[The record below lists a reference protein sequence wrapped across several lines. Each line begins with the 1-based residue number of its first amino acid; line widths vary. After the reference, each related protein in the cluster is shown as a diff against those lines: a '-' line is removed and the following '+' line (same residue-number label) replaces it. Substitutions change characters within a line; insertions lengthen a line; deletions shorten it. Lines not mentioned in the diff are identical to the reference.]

1 MVHFIWFVRE
11 KSLSLPKTK
20 IMAVLNFTSREFRSQ
35 QAHVFDL
42 ADKGEKVII
51 RRSRKQAYTLVP
63 IEDDDLTITPELQAR
78 IDRARAEI
86 KAGNCVTLRGSE
98 DLDRYLEN
106 L

>member
-1 MVHFIWFVRE
+1 
-11 KSLSLPKTK
+11 
-20 IMAVLNFTSREFRSQ
+20 MAVLNFTSREFRSQ

-51 RRSRKQAYTLVP
+51 RRSKKQAYTLVP

-78 IDRARAEI
+78 IDKARAEI
-86 KAGNCVTLRGSE
+86 KAGNCVTLRSSE
-98 DLDRYLEN
+98 ELDRYLET